1 MSFDVE
7 QHVLYNIANAQV
19 REYPFPHFYVHPVFP
34 EDFYQE
40 MLARLPALEVYRP
53 ISETGSVDAGAYAE
67 RYITGMEP
75 VEQDEFERGAGD
87 FWERLRGWLG
97 GPTFANLI
105 MHKFRAGILHRYGE
119 QSRLTTTSDIR
130 LVRDF
135 TNYAIPPHT
144 DAPHKLASL
153 LFYLP
158 PDASRAA
165 LGTSIFTHEDPRFRC
180 EGTTH
185 HSFKGFRKV
194 MSAPYVP
201 NSLFAFLKND
211 AAFHGVERIEMADVK
226 RDLMLY
232 NIYVK
237 KIATNHVEPG
247 VTYPRTAPVWPWQSV
262 Q

>member
-1 MSFDVE
+1 MSSDVE

-19 REYPFPHFYVHPVFP
+19 REYPFPHFFVHPVFP
-34 EDFYQE
+34 EDYYRE
-40 MLARLPALEVYRP
+40 LLSRLPDLKVYRP
-53 ISETGSVDAGAYAE
+53 IGETGSVEAGAYAE
-67 RYITGMEP
+67 RFITGLDA

-87 FWERLRGWLG
+87 FWERLRAWLS
-97 GPTFANLI
+97 GPTFGNLV
-105 MHKFRAGILHRYGE
+105 MHKFRDGIRQRYGE
-119 QSRLTTTSDIR
+119 GSRLVTSGDIR

-158 PDASRAA
+158 PDDSRAA
-165 LGTSIFTHEDPRFRC
+165 LGTSIYAHEDPDFRC
-180 EGTTH
+180 EGRTH
-185 HSFKGFRKV
+185 HTFERFRKV
-194 MSAPYVP
+194 TSAPYIP
-201 NSLFAFLKND
+201 NSLFAFLKTD
-211 AAFHGVERIEMADVK
+211 AAFHGVERIEAADVE

-237 KIATNHVEPG
+237 KIAVNHVEPG
-247 VTYPRTAPVWPWQSV
+247 VTYPRSSPSWPWQSI

>member
-7 QHVLYNIANAQV
+7 QHVLYNIANAPV

-34 EDFYQE
+34 EDYYRE
-40 MLARLPALEVYRP
+40 LLARLPDLKVYRP
-53 ISETGSVDAGAYAE
+53 IAETGSVEPGAYAE
-67 RYITGMEP
+67 RFITGLDA

-87 FWERLRGWLG
+87 FWERLRVWLN
-97 GPTFANLI
+97 GPVFGNLI
-105 MHKFRAGILHRYGE
+105 MHKFREGIRHRYGE
-119 QSRLTTTSDIR
+119 ASRLVTSGDIR

-135 TNYAIPPHT
+135 THYAIPPHT

-158 PDASRAA
+158 PDESKAA
-165 LGTSIFTHEDPRFRC
+165 LGTSIYTHEDPGFRC
-180 EGTTH
+180 EGRTH
-185 HSFKGFRKV
+185 HSFAGFRKV
-194 MSAPYVP
+194 MSAPYLP
-201 NSLFAFLKND
+201 NSLFAFLKTD
-211 AAFHGVERIEMADVK
+211 AAFHGVERIETADVK

-237 KIATNHVEPG
+237 KIAVNHVEPG
-247 VTYPRTAPVWPWQSV
+247 VTYPRPSPPWPWQSI